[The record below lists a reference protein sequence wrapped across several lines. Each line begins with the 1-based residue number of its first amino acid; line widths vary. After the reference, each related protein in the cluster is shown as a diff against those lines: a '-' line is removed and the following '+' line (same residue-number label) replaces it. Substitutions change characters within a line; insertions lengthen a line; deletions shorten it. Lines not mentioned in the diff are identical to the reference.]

1 VLVLRFN
8 LETDLAAE
16 LKADDAFIHHGGLIL
31 LGPESFPAGALFNDH
46 VLIRQALAQRTI
58 GDADV
63 PWHGFTLEEADW
75 VRDRDDRLWL
85 WETLP
90 LPGGYWETGKLIA
103 SDELLAYRDNQ
114 VIMLSAVLA
123 ILLLLGVHYCKS
135 HALIGLILKENVAR
149 HAAEQAERAARLET
163 ETANRNLLAE
173 RDRAADLAERA
184 EAANRAKSEF
194 LANMSHEIRTPM
206 NGIIGMTQLA
216 LDADT
221 EQERR
226 EYLGIVKSSA
236 DSLLAI
242 INDILDF
249 SKIEAGRLDIEETD
263 FALRQTLREA
273 LLTLDVRA
281 SEKGLALQVV
291 VAPAVPDAVRG
302 DPTRLRQVLI
312 NLVSNAIKFTEVGSV
327 ELNVSVAT
335 DAAGGQQLLFA
346 VRDTGIGIPPES
358 LAGIFEAFT
367 QADSSTTRKFGG
379 TGLGLTITRRLVT
392 LMGGELSVQ
401 SQLGQGSSFS
411 FTLPLRLASQPVSS
425 SEAGS
430 AQAAVPVT
438 GSRRLQVLLVEDNRV
453 NQMLAMRLLEKWG
466 HSVKLAENGQLALQA
481 IERGELF
488 DVVLMDMQMPV
499 MDGLEATGLI
509 RLHEARHGLARLP
522 IVAMTANAMQG
533 DRERCLAAGMDDYI
547 SKPINQAELS
557 DKLSRLGA
565 GSGSG

>member
-1 VLVLRFN
+1 
-8 LETDLAAE
+8 
-16 LKADDAFIHHGGLIL
+16 
-31 LGPESFPAGALFNDH
+31 
-46 VLIRQALAQRTI
+46 
-58 GDADV
+58 
-63 PWHGFTLEEADW
+63 
-75 VRDRDDRLWL
+75 
-85 WETLP
+85 
-90 LPGGYWETGKLIA
+90 
-103 SDELLAYRDNQ
+103 
-114 VIMLSAVLA
+114 
-123 ILLLLGVHYCKS
+123 
-135 HALIGLILKENVAR
+135 
-149 HAAEQAERAARLET
+149 
-163 ETANRNLLAE
+163 

-206 NGIIGMTQLA
+206 NGIIGMTHLA
-216 LDADT
+216 LDAAT

-273 LLTLDVRA
+273 LVSLDVRA
-281 SEKGLALQVV
+281 SEKGLALLVV

-312 NLVSNAIKFTEVGSV
+312 NLVANAIKFTERGSV

-401 SQLGQGSSFS
+401 SQLGRGSLFS
-411 FTLPLRLASQPVSS
+411 FTLPLRLAKQPVSS
-425 SEAGS
+425 ATAGM
-430 AQAAVPVT
+430 AAVAPPQPD
-438 GSRRLQVLLVEDNRV
+438 GQRLQVLLVEDNRV

-565 GSGSG
+565 ASGGG